1 MEGRD
6 GGWHMNRISQ
16 FLALGGV
23 AALGLAL
30 AVVIAPD
37 GRAAVSSSA
46 LAVSHTADDIDHA
59 HKAFDQFRNRLDTAP
74 RRTATLDGDCA
85 RFAWPHIPQ
94 TCQTSPQG
102 EHRRP
107 VRLVALDQTSR

>member
-6 GGWHMNRISQ
+6 GGWQMNRISQ

-37 GRAAVSSSA
+37 GRAAVSSAA

-59 HKAFDQFRNRLDTAP
+59 HRAFDRFRNRLDAAP
-74 RRTATLDGDCA
+74 RRAATLDGDCA

-94 TCQTSPQG
+94 SCQTSPQG

>member
-1 MEGRD
+1 MEGHD
-6 GGWHMNRISQ
+6 GGCRMNRISQ
-16 FLALGGV
+16 LLALGGV

-30 AVVIAPD
+30 AVMIAPD

-59 HKAFDQFRNRLDTAP
+59 HKAFDQFRNRLDAAP
-74 RRTATLDGDCA
+74 RRAAPLDGDCA
-85 RFAWPHIPQ
+85 RFAWPHIPVA
-94 TCQTSPQG
+94 CQTSPQG